1 MTELGMILWWGEG
14 KGKIE
19 AGEGRYTYPFFCS
32 TLLHEITCQKTH
44 QVYFSEMT
52 VFNES
57 LADLSLSDS
66 DNENGEF
73 EICDDTGKEKH
84 LLVNQPT
91 FWLGTQSGL

>member
-1 MTELGMILWWGEG
+1 
-14 KGKIE
+14 
-19 AGEGRYTYPFFCS
+19 
-32 TLLHEITCQKTH
+32 
-44 QVYFSEMT
+44 MT